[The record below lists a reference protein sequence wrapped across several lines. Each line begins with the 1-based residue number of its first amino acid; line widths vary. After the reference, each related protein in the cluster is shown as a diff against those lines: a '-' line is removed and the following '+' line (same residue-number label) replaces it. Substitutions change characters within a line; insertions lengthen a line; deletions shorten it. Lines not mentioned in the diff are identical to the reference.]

1 MNNCDS
7 PAVKKTKL
15 MQNNELHHL
24 ALPASKKISCAP
36 KLCKECHPH
45 SKKPLD
51 SVIENFNK
59 DEDIYKLT
67 NKPALT
73 KAMDLLEVS
82 IEKYKAVKAKLKK
95 TQNVWQASITE
106 NVELRAVKRELV
118 IEIEELKNIC
128 TKKQLAE
135 LEYILKRNKKDKEK
149 G

>member
-1 MNNCDS
+1 MSSNKPQDS
-7 PAVKKTKL
+7 PAVKKSKL
-15 MQNNELHHL
+15 MQNTELHHP
-24 ALPASKKISCAP
+24 AFPASKKINCAP

-51 SVIENFNK
+51 SVIEKFNK

-95 TQNVWQASITE
+95 TQNAWQASINE
-106 NVELRAVKRELV
+106 N
-118 IEIEELKNIC
+118 IELKHELDELKHLCSESI
-128 TKKQLAE
+128 LAN
-135 LEYILKRNKKDKEK
+135 LEYVLCRQSENNKKEK